1 MMNDMDFADDI
12 DLIEHHSDYDG
23 TDLTNKEPT
32 VKVCESADRMLYG
45 GERTRMFFVDKLME
59 ENKMKE
65 QALDKASNL
74 IELLKV
80 EVRTVR
86 MAAQSQGEVV

>member
-1 MMNDMDFADDI
+1 LNAMNDIDFTDDI
-12 DLIEHHSDYDG
+12 DLIDHQSDYG
-23 TDLTNKEPT
+23 TDLTNKEGPF
-32 VKVCESADRMLYG
+32 KVCESADRGVYG

-65 QALDKASNL
+65 QALEKASNI

-80 EVRTVR
+80 DVQSVRI
-86 MAAQSQGEVV
+86 AAQS